1 MIQRLKECLGDDG
14 GGGDG
19 AEAGEEQEGGGDE
32 AGCGYEEEEE
42 LRYKLLG
49 SGGPVDVVAR
59 DAHHNAPKQDLEDLE
74 YSREGFE
81 VSHIDKEGRGGGG
94 GDHPVYGDLRGHPAA
109 CGGGDA
115 SACHGG
121 RKWHRA
127 GDVWHARC

>member
-109 CGGGDA
+109 
-115 SACHGG
+115 
-121 RKWHRA
+121 
-127 GDVWHARC
+127 